1 MSEKQIEIEY
11 LAVSEL
17 KPHPKNYRE
26 HPDDQLEHIIQS
38 IKDNGHY
45 RNVVVSKDNVI
56 LAGHGV
62 VKASSKMGLKTIP
75 VVRLDVPHD
84 DPKAT
89 KVLTGDNEIAHLG
102 VVDDRL
108 LSELLKEV
116 KESDI
121 DGLLGTGYD
130 DAMLANLVLVTRD
143 SSEIKDFNAAAEW
156 VGMPEYESQEKQL
169 QIIVSF
175 ENMENRAKFGKLVGA
190 SLTNKTK
197 SIWYPHKENDDTSSV
212 SFEEQNN
219 EDKT

>member
-1 MSEKQIEIEY
+1 MNTEQIKLEY
-11 LAVSEL
+11 VAANEL

-26 HPDDQLEHIIQS
+26 HPADQLEHIVQS
-38 IKDNGHY
+38 IKENGHY
-45 RNVVVSKDNVI
+45 RNVVIAKDGTI

-62 VKASSKMGLKTIP
+62 VKASKQLNLETIP
-75 VVRLDVPHD
+75 VVRLDLAPD
-84 DPKAT
+84 DPKAV

-130 DAMLANLVLVTRD
+130 DAMLANLVMVTRD

-156 VGMPEYESQEKQL
+156 VGMPD
-169 QIIVSF
+169 F
-175 ENMENRAKFGKLVGA
+175 EAATPSTRFVLHFDDEQGRNSLIAELGVKVHKPAGEGSAWSAKWPPRPDDDRASKRIEG
-190 SLTNKTK
+190 
-197 SIWYPHKENDDTSSV
+197 
-212 SFEEQNN
+212 
-219 EDKT
+219 

>member
-45 RNVVVSKDNVI
+45 RNVVVAKDNVI

-62 VKASSKMGLKTIP
+62 VKASSKMGLETIP

-130 DAMLANLVLVTRD
+130 DAMLANLVMVTRD

-156 VGMPEYESQEKQL
+156 VGMPD
-169 QIIVSF
+169 F
-175 ENMENRAKFGKLVGA
+175 EAATPSTRLVIHFDDEQGRNSLIAELGVKVHKPAGEGSAWSAKWPPRPDEDRASKRIEG
-190 SLTNKTK
+190 
-197 SIWYPHKENDDTSSV
+197 
-212 SFEEQNN
+212 
-219 EDKT
+219 

>member
-1 MSEKQIEIEY
+1 MNTEQIKLEY
-11 LAVSEL
+11 VAANEL

-26 HPDDQLEHIIQS
+26 HPADQLEHIVQS
-38 IKDNGHY
+38 IKENGHY
-45 RNVVVSKDNVI
+45 RNVVIAKDGTI

-62 VKASSKMGLKTIP
+62 VKASKQLNLETIP
-75 VVRLDVPHD
+75 VVRLDLAPD
-84 DPKAT
+84 DPKAV

-130 DAMLANLVLVTRD
+130 DAMLANLVMVTRD

-156 VGMPEYESQEKQL
+156 VGMPD
-169 QIIVSF
+169 F
-175 ENMENRAKFGKLVGA
+175 EAATPSTRLVLHFDDEQGRDSLIAELGVKVHKPAGEGSAWSAKWPPRPDDDRASKRIEG
-190 SLTNKTK
+190 
-197 SIWYPHKENDDTSSV
+197 
-212 SFEEQNN
+212 
-219 EDKT
+219 

>member
-1 MSEKQIEIEY
+1 MNTEQIKLEY
-11 LAVSEL
+11 VAANEL

-26 HPDDQLEHIIQS
+26 HPADQLEHIVQS
-38 IKDNGHY
+38 IKENGHY
-45 RNVVVSKDNVI
+45 RNVVIAKDGTI

-62 VKASSKMGLKTIP
+62 VKASKQLNLETIP
-75 VVRLDVPHD
+75 VVRLDLAPD
-84 DPKAT
+84 DPKAV

-130 DAMLANLVLVTRD
+130 DAMLANLVMVTRD

-156 VGMPEYESQEKQL
+156 VGMPDIEAATPSTRLVLHFDDEQGRNSLIAELGVK
-169 QIIVSF
+169 VHKPAGEGSAWSAKWPPRPDDD
-175 ENMENRAKFGKLVGA
+175 RASKRIEG
-190 SLTNKTK
+190 
-197 SIWYPHKENDDTSSV
+197 
-212 SFEEQNN
+212 
-219 EDKT
+219 

>member
-1 MSEKQIEIEY
+1 MNTEQIKLEY
-11 LAVSEL
+11 VAANEL

-26 HPDDQLEHIIQS
+26 HPADQLEHIVQS
-38 IKDNGHY
+38 IKENGHY
-45 RNVVVSKDNVI
+45 RNVVIAKDGTI

-62 VKASSKMGLKTIP
+62 VKASKQLNLETIP
-75 VVRLDVPHD
+75 VVRLDLAPD
-84 DPKAT
+84 DPKAV

-130 DAMLANLVLVTRD
+130 DAMLANLVMGTRD

-156 VGMPEYESQEKQL
+156 VGMPD
-169 QIIVSF
+169 F
-175 ENMENRAKFGKLVGA
+175 EAATPSTRLVLHFDDEQGRNSLIAELGVKVHKPAGEGSAWSAKWPPRPDDDRASKRIEG
-190 SLTNKTK
+190 
-197 SIWYPHKENDDTSSV
+197 
-212 SFEEQNN
+212 
-219 EDKT
+219 

>member
-1 MSEKQIEIEY
+1 MNTEQIKLEY
-11 LAVSEL
+11 VAANEL

-26 HPDDQLEHIIQS
+26 HPADQLEHIVQS
-38 IKDNGHY
+38 IKENGHY
-45 RNVVVSKDNVI
+45 RNVVIAKDGTI

-62 VKASSKMGLKTIP
+62 VKASKQLNLETIP
-75 VVRLDVPHD
+75 VVRLDLAPD
-84 DPKAT
+84 DPKAV

-130 DAMLANLVLVTRD
+130 DAMLANLVMVTRD

-156 VGMPEYESQEKQL
+156 VGMPD
-169 QIIVSF
+169 F
-175 ENMENRAKFGKLVGA
+175 EAATPSTRLVLHFDDEQGRNSLIAELGVKVHKPAGEGSAWSAKWPPRPDDDRASKRIEG
-190 SLTNKTK
+190 
-197 SIWYPHKENDDTSSV
+197 
-212 SFEEQNN
+212 
-219 EDKT
+219 

>member
-1 MSEKQIEIEY
+1 MNTEQIKLEY
-11 LAVSEL
+11 VAANEL

-26 HPDDQLEHIIQS
+26 HPADQLEHIVQS
-38 IKDNGHY
+38 IKENGHY
-45 RNVVVSKDNVI
+45 RNVVIAKDGTI

-62 VKASSKMGLKTIP
+62 VKASKQLNLETIP
-75 VVRLDVPHD
+75 VVRLDLAPD
-84 DPKAT
+84 DPKAV

-130 DAMLANLVLVTRD
+130 DAMLANLVMVTRD

-156 VGMPEYESQEKQL
+156 VGMPD
-169 QIIVSF
+169 F
-175 ENMENRAKFGKLVGA
+175 EAATPSTRLVLHFDDEQGRNSLIAELGVKVHKPAGEGSAWSAKWPSRPDDDRASKRIEG
-190 SLTNKTK
+190 
-197 SIWYPHKENDDTSSV
+197 
-212 SFEEQNN
+212 
-219 EDKT
+219 